1 MALWSCQGNHGIFFS
16 SPLAEAPP
24 QTSTSPALFGVRSMH
39 IAKPHLDNPPST
51 CNGLLLTHQKQQIPH
66 PPSTCASPR
75 ASQPHCPLTSPQHGV
90 LELSR
95 VSSCPESRAAPR
107 ADSPQ
112 PLKQRS
118 RSQTTLGGPK
128 LISNGRGGASKLAPR
143 CFAESRIRRP
153 ENSGR
158 GCFEAGSSRKITI
171 FAVCRESIPS
181 DFSPREVQKIKKSLG
196 FG

>member
-1 MALWSCQGNHGIFFS
+1 MCRESIPSKFHPEKCSRKKFVGFWVVSHVQTGEESAQILFS

-51 CNGLLLTHQKQQIPH
+51 CNGLLLTHQKQPILH
-66 PPSTCASPR
+66 PPPTCASPR

-90 LELSR
+90 LEQSR
-95 VSSCPESRAAPR
+95 ESSCPKSRAAPR
-107 ADSPQ
+107 AESPQ
-112 PLKQRS
+112 QLKQRF

-143 CFAESRIRRP
+143 CVA
-153 ENSGR
+153 
-158 GCFEAGSSRKITI
+158 
-171 FAVCRESIPS
+171 
-181 DFSPREVQKIKKSLG
+181 
-196 FG
+196 